1 MREEILRKLVKEVK
15 TIVGSDYKVVTKEII
30 KNNNV
35 KLNAIIITA
44 EIQTMTPTIYVDN
57 YIEKIA
63 SGETNVEK
71 AATEIA
77 ELYHQYSKPDLDI
90 DISELQSKAF
100 ILGNVCYQLVNTEK
114 NKERLQ
120 NLPHKE
126 VLDLSA
132 IYRVK
137 INEEASYVVNADML
151 KIAGLTTQEL
161 DEAAKENTKKDGF
174 RISTIQEILFPSG
187 ISDGIE
193 NGIQD
198 IYVLTNTSGNNGAN
212 ILLYKEK
219 LKELADKICS
229 DFYILPS
236 SIHEVL
242 ALPVRDADDSEAL
255 LDMVYSINQTE
266 VDDEEVL
273 SNCVY
278 IYRKDEEKLNIANK

>member
-44 EIQTMTPTIYVDN
+44 EIQTMAPTIYVDN

-71 AATEIA
+71 AAAEIV

-137 INEEASYVVNADML
+137 INEETSYVVNADML
-151 KIAGLTTQEL
+151 KIAELTTQEL
-161 DEAAKENTKKDGF
+161 DEAAKRNTKKGGF
-174 RISTIQEILFPSG
+174 RISTMQEILFSFDITADIESG
-187 ISDGIE
+187 IPE
-193 NGIQD
+193 

-219 LKELADKICS
+219 LKELADKICG

-242 ALPVRDADDSEAL
+242 ALPVCSVADPKEL
-255 LDMVYSINQTE
+255 LNMVRTINQTE

-278 IYRKDEEKLNIANK
+278 IYRKDEEKLNIASK